1 MLIRMETYVSGTTD
15 LTDRILSPSID
26 ISSTETGN
34 EPSAISNCA
43 EVVTLYL
50 GNLRLSTISLAIEVR
65 KPLEF
70 AIIYVFIFGKFD
82 GLSKLVTILPIPYG
96 HASVARRGL
105 ITLFMLEL
113 SKKKQGQKMTLLN
126 LLEKIFGIT
135 FFSSSTKSN

>member
-43 EVVTLYL
+43 EVLALYL

-82 GLSKLVTILPIPYG
+82 VLSKLVTILPIPYG
-96 HASVARRGL
+96 HAQRSTEGPDNFVYVRV
-105 ITLFMLEL
+105 I
-113 SKKKQGQKMTLLN
+113 K
-126 LLEKIFGIT
+126 EKAGPKNDPT
-135 FFSSSTKSN
+135 QSP